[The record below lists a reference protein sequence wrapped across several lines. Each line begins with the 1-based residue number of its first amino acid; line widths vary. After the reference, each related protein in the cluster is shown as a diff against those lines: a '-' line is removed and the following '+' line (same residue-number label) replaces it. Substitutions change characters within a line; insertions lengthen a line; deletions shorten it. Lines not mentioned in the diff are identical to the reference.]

1 MPAWTCTRRSDRAL
15 RVSAYGRPATRSDAR
30 GALATLIAAR
40 PRVPAI
46 RPSAR
51 ALAWIRAVLFVS
63 ALVPLARLFALG
75 YADAL
80 GANPVEFVTRSTGT
94 WTLVMLCAT
103 LSVTPL
109 RRLLGWP
116 WLLRLRRLLGL
127 CAFFYA
133 TLHFTTWLWFDQ
145 WFDPASMLADIM
157 KRPFVTVGFTAFV
170 LMLSLAAT
178 STQAMMRRLGR
189 RWQELHRLVYAIALL
204 GVLHYWWA
212 KAGKNDVAEPFV
224 YALVV
229 AGLLAF
235 RLVWLALHRA
245 PAASRE
251 RLTDS

>member
-1 MPAWTCTRRSDRAL
+1 MP
-15 RVSAYGRPATRSDAR
+15 AYGRPASRSDAR
-30 GALATLIAAR
+30 GAFATRVGAR
-40 PRVPAI
+40 PRVPAL
-46 RPSAR
+46 RPSTR
-51 ALAWIRAVLFVS
+51 VLAWIRVGLFVS
-63 ALVPLARLFALG
+63 ALVPLARLFVLG

-94 WTLVMLCAT
+94 WTLVMLCVT

-109 RRLLGWP
+109 RRLLDWP
-116 WLLRLRRLLGL
+116 WLLRLRRMLGL
-127 CAFFYA
+127 FAFFYA
-133 TLHFTTWLWFDQ
+133 SLHFTTWLWFDQ

-170 LMLSLAAT
+170 LMLPLAAT

-189 RWQELHRLVYAIALL
+189 RWQELHRLVYAIASL

-212 KAGKNDVAEPFV
+212 KAGKNDVADPFV

-235 RLVWLALHRA
+235 RLAWRYLGRRRSSA
-245 PAASRE
+245 
-251 RLTDS
+251 